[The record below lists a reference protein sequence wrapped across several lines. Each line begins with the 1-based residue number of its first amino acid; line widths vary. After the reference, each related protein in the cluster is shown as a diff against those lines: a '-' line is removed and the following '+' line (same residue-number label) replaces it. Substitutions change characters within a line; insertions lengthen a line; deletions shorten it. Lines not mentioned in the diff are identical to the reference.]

1 RTCLGAFTLA
11 STAASTA
18 TLLFSGFLVVWASVV
33 VGLDGARST
42 GLSPVSGLAT
52 SATPAAFLLRS
63 VFAFVAVRGLVV
75 TCGHAATAAGG
86 PIGSIGSIGAR
97 IGVDAGRT
105 LLIPIVALTGAST
118 TSASTSTALGLAIA
132 FIEHREGRI
141 ELGLGLALRLLV
153 DVFELLRAG
162 PIWV

>member
-1 RTCLGAFTLA
+1 KLVHDVASTCLEREVTERIDLAELRPDYLEFIFVDVDEDLVLVEPGLGLLPPLDELGRGRTCLGAFTLA

-97 IGVDAGRT
+97 IGV
-105 LLIPIVALTGAST
+105 
-118 TSASTSTALGLAIA
+118 
-132 FIEHREGRI
+132 
-141 ELGLGLALRLLV
+141 
-153 DVFELLRAG
+153 
-162 PIWV
+162 